1 MARMTPGRRTAPGG
15 PLDSGPLDSGSH
27 TRIYPASA
35 ASVRVR
41 ASPRLPAPA
50 QEARK

>member
-1 MARMTPGRRTAPGG
+1 MARMTPGRRTAPGV
-15 PLDSGPLDSGSH
+15 PLDSGSH

-35 ASVRVR
+35 VSVRVR